1 MSPAE
6 MLVDKANSLGLN
18 VPEMTV
24 LVGGMRVLNANFD
37 GSSLGVLTKT
47 PEVLTNDFFIN
58 LLDMSTTWKKDQNN
72 VGVYQ
77 GYDRM
82 SNVLKWQATPV
93 DLIFGSSSE
102 LRAIAEVYAS
112 DDAKNKFINDFI
124 KAWVKVMQLDRF
136 DLK

>member
-6 MLVDKANSLGLN
+6 MLIDKANTLGLN

-24 LVGGMRVLNANFD
+24 LIGGMRSLNANFD
-37 GSSLGVLTKT
+37 GSSYGVFTQK
-47 PEVLTNDFFIN
+47 PGVLTNDFFVN
-58 LLDMSTTWKKDQNN
+58 LLDMSTVWTKDDATP
-72 VGVYQ
+72 GIYQ
-77 GYDRM
+77 GHDRA
-82 SNVLKWQATPV
+82 SGKLKWQATPV

-112 DDAKNKFINDFI
+112 DDADQKFVNDFVN
-124 KAWVKVMQLDRF
+124 AWVKVMQLDRF